1 MICRLDEY
9 MIPGQNEYV
18 MLLEDIFMDI
28 RTMQYYL
35 AVVREGTISAAAK
48 ALHVAQPSLSR
59 QMKELE
65 EELGTALFVRG
76 NRRITLTE
84 EGMVL
89 RRRAEEMVHLMQMT
103 EDEISQIKNH
113 ISGSVR
119 IGAGESWSFHY
130 LSRTAA
136 SLAEEHPD
144 IRFHITSGDT
154 QDLMDE
160 LNNGLIDFAVIFTDV
175 DHMLYHS
182 IELPEKESFGLL
194 MPKDCPLAEKKE
206 IHLSDLKGL
215 PVIVSRAAAPY
226 FAGSQTLST
235 LNVVATYNLIYNAS
249 LLVEDG
255 LGYAICFD
263 RLINTTG
270 DSQLCI
276 RPIVPPIS
284 NAGYLIWK
292 KHQIF
297 SPAVQMFIN
306 RISDTISQN
315 KTTN

>member
-1 MICRLDEY
+1 
-9 MIPGQNEYV
+9 
-18 MLLEDIFMDI
+18 MDI

-35 AVVREGTISAAAK
+35 AVVREGTISAAAN

-65 EELGTALFVRG
+65 AELGAPLFVRG
-76 NRRITLTE
+76 NRKITLTE

-89 RRRAEEMVHLMQMT
+89 RKRAEEMVRLMQMT
-103 EDEISQIKNH
+103 EDEISQIRNH

-130 LSRTAA
+130 LSRAA
-136 SLAEEHPD
+136 AAIAEEHPD

-154 QDLMDE
+154 RDLMDE

-175 DHMLYHS
+175 DHMLYQS
-182 IELPEKESFGLL
+182 IELPAEDTFGLL
-194 MPKDCPLAEKKE
+194 MPKDCPLAKKDQ
-206 IHLSDLKGL
+206 IRFSDLKGL
-215 PVIVSRAAAPY
+215 PVIVSRAAEPY
-226 FAGSQTLST
+226 FAGTGELSSMH
-235 LNVVATYNLIYNAS
+235 VIATYNLVYNAS

-270 DSQLCI
+270 DSPLCI
-276 RPIVPPIS
+276 RPLVPQRKS
-284 NAGYLIWK
+284 AGYLIWK
-292 KHQIF
+292 KYQIF
-297 SPAVQMFIN
+297 SPAVQMFID
-306 RISDTISQN
+306 RIRDMISQ
-315 KTTN
+315 KT

>member
-1 MICRLDEY
+1 
-9 MIPGQNEYV
+9 
-18 MLLEDIFMDI
+18 MDI
-28 RTMQYYL
+28 RAMQYYL

-48 ALHVAQPSLSR
+48 ALHVSQPSLSR

-65 EELGTALFVRG
+65 EELGAELFFRG

-89 RRRAEEMVHLMQMT
+89 RKRAEEIVHLMKMT
-103 EDEISQIKNH
+103 EDEITQIKDH

-136 SLAEEHPD
+136 SLAAEHPD

-160 LNNGLIDFAVIFTDV
+160 LDNGLIDLAVIFTDV
-175 DHMLYHS
+175 DYTRYQS
-182 IELPEKESFGLL
+182 IELPTEDYFGLL
-194 MPKDCPLAEKKE
+194 MPKDCPLAKKE
-206 IHLSDLKGL
+206 QIHFSDLEGL
-215 PVIVSRAAAPY
+215 PVIISRAAGPY
-226 FAGSQTLST
+226 LASLADLSS
-235 LNVVATYNLIYNAS
+235 LNVIATYNLVYNAS

-263 RLINTTG
+263 KLINTSG
-270 DSQLCI
+270 DSPLCF
-276 RPIVPPIS
+276 RPIVPRIK
-284 NAGYLIWK
+284 NVGNLIWK
-292 KHQIF
+292 KYQIF
-297 SPAVQMFIN
+297 SPAVQMFID
-306 RISDTISQN
+306 RIQSMINEQ
-315 KTTN
+315 